1 MLGLF
6 HKPGRKDPLY
16 PTSVVESRR
25 VLSWLI
31 PSLKLTAR
39 TWKWMVGI
47 PVSFWD
53 GLFSGVMS
61 VLGSVSPT
69 HSWHFW
75 VDGVPFWQGG
85 ICMDTIVSSLDIILS
100 LWICCAGDVCL
111 PFIMIQWHGPWK
123 YAKPLILKWWAVGYR
138 EVTLFLW
145 ENVCVCVCVY
155 YFSINLVFF
164 GGVWLWGFGCWMIE
178 AGRSWL
184 RDQDFAHAAAFAE
197 PGALLCMNCPIA
209 LIAQLGISFFELLQV
224 GSYKSYCM
232 QLWGSYKWI

>member
-145 ENVCVCVCVY
+145 ENVCVCVCLLL
-155 YFSINLVFF
+155 FHQPCFF
-164 GGVWLWGFGCWMIE
+164 WGGMALGVRVLDD
-178 AGRSWL
+178 RSWQIL
-184 RDQDFAHAAAFAE
+184 APW
-197 PGALLCMNCPIA
+197 PGFCPCCGIRRTRALLCMNCPIA
-209 LIAQLGISFFELLQV
+209 LIAQLGISFFWASTSWVL
-224 GSYKSYCM
+224 
-232 QLWGSYKWI
+232 